1 MDLPAPAESFI
12 VGVYSCKEQDKT
24 MRWVK
29 TTISSVWGMMG
40 MQPARTDDELH
51 DRTEEIRESML
62 EILGETGAELRPVV
76 RRRIQY
82 APDLEALWYLRS
94 DWMSAIS
101 ATQGEAA
108 AAAHVRRLNIS
119 FSGLLP
125 DGLQSRPSTLSH

>member
-1 MDLPAPAESFI
+1 
-12 VGVYSCKEQDKT
+12 

-40 MQPARTDDELH
+40 LQPVHSDEELR
-51 DRTEEIRESML
+51 DRMEEIRESML
-62 EILGETGAELRPVV
+62 EILGTDGAELRPVV
-76 RRRIQY
+76 RRRLQY

-108 AAAHVRRLNIS
+108 AAAHVRRLNIR

-125 DGLQSRPSTLSH
+125 EGLQSRPSTLSN

>member
-1 MDLPAPAESFI
+1 
-12 VGVYSCKEQDKT
+12 

-40 MQPARTDDELH
+40 LQPIPNEDELH
-51 DRTEEIRESML
+51 DRTEQIRESML
-62 EILGETGAELRPVV
+62 DILGEAGAALRPVV

-94 DWMSAIS
+94 DWMSTVA
-101 ATQGEAA
+101 ATQGEVA

-119 FSGLLP
+119 FQGLLP
-125 DGLQSRPSTLSH
+125 DGLASRPSTLSQ